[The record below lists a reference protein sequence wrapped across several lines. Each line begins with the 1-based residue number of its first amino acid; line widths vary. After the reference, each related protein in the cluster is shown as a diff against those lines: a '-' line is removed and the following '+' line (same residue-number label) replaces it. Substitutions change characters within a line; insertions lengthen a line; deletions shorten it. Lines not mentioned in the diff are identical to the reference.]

1 MKRLLRYVV
10 VAALIVG
17 GYFGFKTYQR
27 VYAPIVKLKGEK
39 TEIFIRSG
47 WTREDVINYLD
58 SIEVIRR
65 PRDLAWVMEKKNYQ
79 GNLVVPGKYTLEDK
93 MSGAELVDH
102 LRAGRGEGE
111 VKVIF
116 NSSRTLEDLAGSVA
130 QFIEADSVS
139 ILLRLKD
146 EQVATDLGFTPTS
159 FKSMFLPDTYFMEWD
174 TDPDEFISRM
184 AVEYKTFWT
193 GKRKALA
200 RELGLSQSEVTT
212 LASIVQAEQQSFPD
226 ERRRIAGLYINR
238 LNKGMR
244 LQSDPTVVFA
254 LGDFNKQRV
263 LRADLAVDSPYN
275 TYKYAG
281 LPPGPINIP
290 SKQSID
296 AVLNAEKHKYIY
308 MCAKADFSGY
318 HAFATNL
325 SAHNANARAFQR
337 ALNERKIYR

>member
-1 MKRLLRYVV
+1 MKRFLTYLV
-10 VAALIVG
+10 VAALLIG
-17 GYFGFKTYQR
+17 GYLGFKTYQR
-27 VYAPIVKLKGEK
+27 VYAPMVKLEGEK
-39 TEIFIRSG
+39 AEIFIRSG
-47 WTREDVINYLD
+47 WTQKDVLSYLD
-58 SIEVIRR
+58 SLEVIRR

-93 MSGAELVDH
+93 MSGADLVDH
-102 LRAGRGEGE
+102 LRAGRGEKE
-111 VKVIF
+111 VRVIF

-139 ILLRLKD
+139 ILARLKND
-146 EQVATDLGFTPTS
+146 QVATDLGFTPTS
-159 FKSMFLPDTYFMEWD
+159 FKSMFLPDTYLMQWD
-174 TDPDEFISRM
+174 TDADEFISRM

-200 RELGLSQSEVTT
+200 RDLGLSQSEVTT

-226 ERRRIAGLYINR
+226 ERRRIAGLYLNR

-254 LGDFNKQRV
+254 IGDFNKQRV